1 MSRSDSVHWPAET
14 AVDRK
19 AFGGRQTTRREPSLG
34 EEIANCVS
42 HGVGLVAALVGTP
55 FLVVAAARRGGAD
68 AIVGASVFA
77 GTVVV
82 LYLASTLYHALPKNK
97 AKRVFQV
104 IDHSAIFLLIA
115 GTYTPFT
122 LGVLR
127 GAWGWTLFSVVWGL
141 AVFGV
146 TLKSMG
152 GIRYPRLSTMLYVGM
167 GWLAL
172 IAIRPL
178 WLQVPV
184 AGWLWLIAGGLAYTA
199 GIAFYAAER
208 LRYGHFV
215 WHMFVLVGT
224 ACHFVAVLWYA
235 A

>member
-1 MSRSDSVHWPAET
+1 M
-14 AVDRK
+14 
-19 AFGGRQTTRREPSLG
+19 PSLG

-42 HGVGLVAALVGTP
+42 HGVGCLAAVAATP
-55 FLVVAAARRGGAD
+55 FLVLAAGRRGGAV

-77 GTVVV
+77 GTMVV
-82 LYLASTLYHALPKNK
+82 LYLVSTVYHALPRNR
-97 AKRVFQV
+97 AKRVFRV

-122 LGVLR
+122 LGPLR
-127 GAWGWTLFSVVWGL
+127 GAWGWTLFSIVWAL
-141 AVFGV
+141 AVLGV
-146 TLKSMG
+146 TLKSVG
-152 GIRYPRLSTMLYVGM
+152 GIRYPRLSTMLYVAM

-178 WLQVPV
+178 WFHVPT
-184 AGWLWLIAGGLAYTA
+184 AGWLWLIAGGLAYTS

-208 LRYGHFV
+208 MRYGHFV
-215 WHMFVLVGT
+215 WHVFVLMGT
-224 ACHFVAVLWYA
+224 VCHFFAVLWYA